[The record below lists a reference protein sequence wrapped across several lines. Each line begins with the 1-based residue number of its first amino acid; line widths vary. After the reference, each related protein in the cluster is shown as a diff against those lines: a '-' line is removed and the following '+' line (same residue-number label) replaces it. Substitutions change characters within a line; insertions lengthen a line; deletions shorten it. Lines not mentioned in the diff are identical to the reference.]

1 MAKIIKDCWTQEKIP
16 TERKKE
22 FFTKLRDLCCLY
34 SVHIGV
40 DNFEIP
46 KELLDKG
53 DKDHIPTLFFE
64 FHNGDTYYWDSQL
77 DQDLEFGVYNTFI
90 NCQDERD
97 IIGING
103 VNFQTEEND

>member
-1 MAKIIKDCWTQEKIP
+1 MAKIIKDCWTQEKISS
-16 TERKKE
+16 ERKKE

-53 DKDHIPTLFFE
+53 DEDKIPTLYFE
-64 FHNGDTYYWDSQL
+64 FHNGDTYYWDNQF
-77 DQDLEFGVYNTFI
+77 DQDLEFDVYNVFT
-90 NCQDERD
+90 NCQDEKD
-97 IIGING
+97 SIGING
-103 VNFQTEEND
+103 VRYDQEEND

>member
-53 DKDHIPTLFFE
+53 DEDQIPTLYFE
-64 FHNGDTYYWDSQL
+64 FHNGDTYYWDSQF
-77 DQDLEFGVYNTFI
+77 DQDLEFDVYNVFI
-90 NCQDERD
+90 NCQDEKD
-97 IIGING
+97 SIEING
-103 VNFQTEEND
+103 VRYDQEEND

>member
-1 MAKIIKDCWTQEKIP
+1 MAKIIKDCWTQEKIL

-46 KELLDKG
+46 KELLDEG
-53 DKDHIPTLFFE
+53 DKDQIPTLYFE
-64 FHNGDTYYWDSQL
+64 FHNGDTYYWDSEF
-77 DQDLEFGVYNTFI
+77 DQDLEFDVYNVFI
-90 NCQDERD
+90 NCQDEKD
-97 IIGING
+97 FIGING
-103 VNFQTEEND
+103 VRYDQEEND